1 VHVPL
6 ADLAARLGDLPDG
19 TVWVH
24 CESGLRASIGASLID
39 RSGRD
44 VVYIDDDYAHAAVAG
59 FVTT

>member
-1 VHVPL
+1 
-6 ADLAARLGDLPDG
+6 
-19 TVWVH
+19 VH